1 MQPAATTPATP
12 TPTPATASTAYDWA
26 VEFHAFTLQHLVT
39 LTLFVGLMIGACW
52 LGRRWLREGGERNG
66 RVPPLARGALPK
78 PGPGV
83 SRPGEGDTGAGHF
96 RPHPARPDPEWR
108 LRLIWAWT
116 TIAWQ
121 TMATVWYLL
130 PRNFD
135 WYESLPL
142 HLCDLAAWVAPF
154 ALLTQKRWLRTLL
167 YFWGI
172 GLSTQAFLTPVV
184 EGGHGDFR
192 YWLFFIG
199 HTQIVGSA
207 IYDVVVLGYRP
218 NLRDWGVV
226 TLLSLAWIVPV
237 TAFNLLM
244 DVNYGYT
251 GRMTPGGTT
260 VLDYLGP
267 WPWRL
272 GTMFVLTQVLW
283 GVVCVPWVVADR
295 WLFQQSP
302 E

>member
-1 MQPAATTPATP
+1 MPPAPATS
-12 TPTPATASTAYDWA
+12 ATYDWA
-26 VEFHAFTLQHLVT
+26 VEFHAFTLQHLAT
-39 LTLFVGLMIGACW
+39 LTLFVGLMVGACW
-52 LGRRWLREGGERNG
+52 LGRRWLSE
-66 RVPPLARGALPK
+66 K
-78 PGPGV
+78 H
-83 SRPGEGDTGAGHF
+83 TGAGRA
-96 RPHPARPDPEWR
+96 RPRAARPDLEWR
-108 LRLIWAWT
+108 LRLVWVWT

-121 TMATVWYLL
+121 SFATVWYLL

-142 HLCDLAAWVAPF
+142 HLCDLAAWVAPL

-184 EGGHGDFR
+184 EGGFGDFR

-207 IYDVVVLGYRP
+207 VYDVVVLGYRP
-218 NLRDWGVV
+218 NLHDWGIV
-226 TLLSLAWIVPV
+226 TLLSLAWIIPV
-237 TAFNLLM
+237 TAFNVLM

-260 VLDYLGP
+260 ILDYLGP

-283 GVVCVPWVVADR
+283 AVVCVPWVVGTRWRDMTQRENATGTKAVPSISRTGTQGDR
-295 WLFQQSP
+295 